1 MPTLKLPRF
10 VAQTTAVKLCS
21 VLLVF
26 ATLLLAACEFDRP
39 EAEGRI
45 YYELSFPF
53 LEGNI
58 LENVFPTEMVLS
70 FKDDRM
76 AGEIRSLGGIMKT
89 SFITDNDAKTIQQM
103 LKNYS
108 DYSFANFDED
118 GIRNVLSQQPG
129 VRIESTND
137 SAMVAGYKC
146 AVSVAY
152 FLIDSVPPIQ
162 LFHTDQIDIEEPNWY
177 TQFHELNEVLLGYEV
192 EQFGMRM
199 KLLATQ
205 VIKCEVPEASFVVDK
220 DYKEVSGEQLSSQLK
235 SLLDEYL
242 ED

>member
-1 MPTLKLPRF
+1 MPTLKLPLPSLHRKAMNRLAGT
-10 VAQTTAVKLCS
+10 V
-21 VLLVF
+21 VF
-26 ATLLLAACEFDRP
+26 CLFTLSGCEFDRP

-108 DYSFANFDED
+108 DYSFARFDED

-205 VIKCEVPEASFVVDK
+205 VIKCEVPEASFVVDQN
-220 DYKEVSGEQLSSQLK
+220 YQQVTGEELSEQLK
-235 SLLDEYL
+235 TLLNEYL

>member
-1 MPTLKLPRF
+1 MNTSKLPSF
-10 VAQTTAVKLCS
+10 AASKLS
-21 VLLVF
+21 KAILLIALPLVIGL
-26 ATLLLAACEFDRP
+26 TGCEFDRP

-76 AGEIRSLGGIMKT
+76 TGEIRSLGGIMKT

-108 DYSFANFDED
+108 DYTYASFDEQ
-118 GIRNVLSQQPG
+118 GLNKLLSSQPG

-137 SAMVAGYKC
+137 SALVAGYKC
-146 AVSVAY
+146 AVSIAY

-162 LFHTDQIDIEEPNWY
+162 LFHTNQIDIEEPNWY

-199 KLLATQ
+199 KLKATQ
-205 VIKCEVPEASFVVDK
+205 VIKCEVPDASFIVDQN
-220 DYKEVSGEQLSSQLK
+220 YKEVTGSELSEQLK
-235 SLLDEYL
+235 TLLNEYL

>member
-1 MPTLKLPRF
+1 MSTSKLPSF
-10 VAQTTAVKLCS
+10 IAQRLSNACPMIALP
-21 VLLVF
+21 LMVF
-26 ATLLLAACEFDRP
+26 IFTGCEFDRP

-76 AGEIRSLGGIMKT
+76 TGEIRSLGGIMKT
-89 SFITDNDAKTIQQM
+89 SFITDNDVKTIHQM

-108 DYSFANFDED
+108 DYTYARFDEVGLND
-118 GIRNVLSQQPG
+118 LLSSQPG

-137 SAMVAGYKC
+137 SAVVAGYKC
-146 AVSVAY
+146 AVSMAY

-162 LFHTDQIDIEEPNWY
+162 LYHTNQIDIEEPNWY
-177 TQFHELNEVLLGYEV
+177 TQFNQLNEVLLGYEV

-199 KLLATQ
+199 KLMATQ
-205 VIKCEVPEASFVVDK
+205 VIKCEVPDASFVVDQN
-220 DYKEVSGEQLSSQLK
+220 YHEVTGDQLSVQLK
-235 SLLDEYL
+235 TLLNEYL

>member
-1 MPTLKLPRF
+1 MNTSKLPSF
-10 VAQTTAVKLCS
+10 AASKLS
-21 VLLVF
+21 KAILLIALPLVIG
-26 ATLLLAACEFDRP
+26 LAGCEFDRP

-76 AGEIRSLGGIMKT
+76 TGEIRSLGGIMKT

-108 DYSFANFDED
+108 DYTYASFDEQ
-118 GIRNVLSQQPG
+118 GLNKLLSSQPG

-137 SAMVAGYKC
+137 SALVAGYKC
-146 AVSVAY
+146 AVSIAY

-162 LFHTDQIDIEEPNWY
+162 LFHTNQIDIEEPNWY

-199 KLLATQ
+199 KLKATQ
-205 VIKCEVPEASFVVDK
+205 VIKCEVPDASFIVDQN
-220 DYKEVSGEQLSSQLK
+220 YKEVTGSELSEQLK
-235 SLLDEYL
+235 TLLNEYL

>member
-1 MPTLKLPRF
+1 MNTPKLPSF
-10 VAQTTAVKLCS
+10 AASKLS
-21 VLLVF
+21 KAIFLIALPLIIGL
-26 ATLLLAACEFDRP
+26 TGCEFDRP

-76 AGEIRSLGGIMKT
+76 TGEIRSLGGIMKT

-108 DYSFANFDED
+108 DYTYASFDEQ
-118 GIRNVLSQQPG
+118 GLNKLLSSQPG

-137 SAMVAGYKC
+137 SALVAGYKC
-146 AVSVAY
+146 AVSIAY

-162 LFHTDQIDIEEPNWY
+162 LFHTNQIDIEEPNWY
-177 TQFHELNEVLLGYEV
+177 TQFNELNEVLLGYEV

-199 KLLATQ
+199 KLMATQ
-205 VIKCEVPEASFVVDK
+205 VIKCEVPEASFVVDQK
-220 DYKEVSGEQLSSQLK
+220 YKEVTGSQLSEQLK
-235 SLLDEYL
+235 TLLNEYL